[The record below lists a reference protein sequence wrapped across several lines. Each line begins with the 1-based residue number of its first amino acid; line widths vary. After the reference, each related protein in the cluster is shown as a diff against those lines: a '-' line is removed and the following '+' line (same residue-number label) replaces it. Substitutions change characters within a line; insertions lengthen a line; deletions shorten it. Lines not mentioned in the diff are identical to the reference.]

1 MFGQMPQ
8 AIPQTPVPT
17 SSPAFPLQ
25 AQAMALASRLSPQTN
40 MQRMGGQPGG
50 MSPGQAHPNA
60 WVPTPYRPGQ
70 NAGGGV
76 APSVANQPGYGAQV
90 PATIGRWT
98 SPQSGSAL
106 G

>member
-1 MFGQMPQ
+1 MFGPLPQ
-8 AIPQTPVPT
+8 ALPQTPTPT

-25 AQAMALASRLSPQTN
+25 AQAMALASKLSPDYN

-50 MSPGQAHPNA
+50 MSPGAMRPNA
-60 WVPTPYRPGQ
+60 WVPKPYAPGAS
-70 NAGGGV
+70 AGGNV
-76 APSVANQPGYGAQV
+76 APAVANQPGYGAQV